1 MGIVKTCSRG
11 KESVGYTPGSDLTS
25 TRQTLPYVM
34 GPYRSRRATVKDPK
48 KPLALPTARAY
59 SAGWFTSPSKLE
71 RSTLYTAQNRLDN
84 RLKPHRA
91 ALAITAVQY
100 SAALKMITLR
110 FHQLGRAYR
119 FLRRGN
125 IKQFSREL
133 AWSPDKRT
141 RTRAESVSGQWLEY
155 HFGWAP
161 LLGDI
166 YSASMVLTSDPNQF
180 RQRGSCTMV
189 YNTTVEQ
196 SQYREHIT
204 QKIRSVCGAG
214 IVVTNPNVA
223 LANTL
228 GFLNPVQVAW
238 DAVPFSFVID
248 WFVKVNQFLSR
259 LNNMAGFAYV
269 EPTQTMHSDVRVL
282 FEYKQANLRQYNSEA
297 KVVVRQ
303 RTLGIT
309 PVMPTLRNLVMFPNA
324 SLWQAVTTSA
334 LAVQVFKKK

>member
-1 MGIVKTCSRG
+1 MGIVKTYTRG
-11 KESVGYTPGSDLTS
+11 KESTGYSIGSDLTS
-25 TRQTLPYVM
+25 TRQTQPYVM
-34 GPYRSRRATVKDPK
+34 GPYRSRRITVKDPK
-48 KPLALPTARAY
+48 KTIAVATARAY
-59 SAGWFTSPSKLE
+59 SAGWFASPSRLE
-71 RSTLYTAQNRLDN
+71 VSTLYTAQNRLDS

-100 SAALKMITLR
+100 SAALKMIALR
-110 FHQLGRAYR
+110 FQQLGRAYR

-133 AWSPDKRT
+133 SWSPDKRT
-141 RTRAESVSGQWLEY
+141 RTRSQSVSGQWLEY

-189 YNTTVEQ
+189 YNRTVEE
-196 SQYREHIT
+196 SLYREHIT
-204 QKIRSVCGAG
+204 QRIRSVCGAG

-223 LANTL
+223 LLNTL

-269 EPTQTMHSDVRVL
+269 EPTTTMHSDVRVL
-282 FEYKQANLRQYNSEA
+282 TEYKQAINRQYNSEA
-297 KVVVRQ
+297 FAVVRQ
-303 RTLGIT
+303 RAIGIT

-324 SLWQAVTTSA
+324 SLWQAVTSTA
-334 LAVQVFKKK
+334 LAVQVFSKK